1 MINPVDRCLI
11 VPAAYTPLA
20 RALCAGIATGGS
32 GEGMLQTA
40 LSPDGKLPATHY
52 ISQGMIEEA
61 FADLLPLTTF
71 DADGVPTTRAGQH
84 EKIVELSGGTVTLTK
99 INALMK
105 AVDVTEQD
113 AFTAMAR
120 LGLKMVQAEI

>member
-11 VPAAYTPLA
+11 APAAYTPLA

-61 FADLLPLTTF
+61 FADLLPLTSF
-71 DADGVPTTRAGQH
+71 DAEGVPTTRAGQP
-84 EKIVELSGGTVTLTK
+84 EKIVELSGGMVTLSQIT
-99 INALMK
+99 ALL
-105 AVDVTEQD
+105 AAIDVTEQD

-120 LGLKMVQAEI
+120 VGVKMMQV

>member
-1 MINPVDRCLI
+1 MTYVDRCLI

-20 RALCAGIATGGS
+20 RALCAGIATGES

-40 LSPDGKLPATHY
+40 LSTSGSLPATHY

-61 FADLLPLTTF
+61 FADLLPLTSF
-71 DADGVPTTRAGQH
+71 DAEGVPTTRAGQP
-84 EKIVELSGGTVTLTK
+84 EKIVELSGGMVTLAQ
-99 INALMK
+99 INALL
-105 AVDVTEQD
+105 AAIDVTEQD
-113 AFTAMAR
+113 AFTGMAR

>member
-1 MINPVDRCLI
+1 MTTYVDRCLI
-11 VPAAYTPLA
+11 APAAYTPLA

-32 GEGMLQTA
+32 GEGMLLTPISVTG
-40 LSPDGKLPATHY
+40 LPPATHY

-71 DADGVPTTRAGQH
+71 DADGVPTTRAGQP
-84 EKIVELSGGTVTLTK
+84 EKIVELSGGMVTLAQ
-99 INALMK
+99 INALL
-105 AVDVTEQD
+105 AAIDVTEQD

-120 LGLKMVQAEI
+120 VGVKMVQGEV